1 MRYLILPLLT
11 ASFVCL
17 APAAEHTNF
26 VGNWQLDTAASLPSI
41 DGKRVTSGT
50 LSIDYRHKMIHL
62 SKTFNFA
69 DGNKSVAEEWKLDHK
84 YHPVTGA
91 GSGEFFAKW
100 EGHTV
105 LAAEH
110 EMPGGHENIRLTLSP
125 DLRTLTETIHSTGS
139 SGNSDRALVWKRL

>member
-11 ASFVCL
+11 ASFLCL
-17 APAAEHTNF
+17 APGAEHTNF
-26 VGNWQLDTAASLPSI
+26 VGNWQLDTASTPSI
-41 DGKRVTSGT
+41 DGKQVTSAT
-50 LSIDYRHKMIHL
+50 LTIDYRQKMIHL

-69 DGNKSVAEEWKLDHK
+69 DGNKAVAEEWKLDHK

-91 GSGEFFAKW
+91 GTGEFLAKW

-110 EMPGGHENIRLTLSP
+110 EMQGGHENIRLTLSP
-125 DLRTLTETIHSTGS
+125 DGRTLTETIHRTGS
-139 SGNSDRALVWKRL
+139 SGSSDTALVWNRL